1 MKFTISNTAIYI
13 TDFFVILTLNFSG
26 GFLVATDH
34 DRGDP
39 ADSGPGGGLPLR
51 PADLPRLQGPGQA
64 ADREE
69 GEEQH
74 AQGLHGEAEQ
84 PGGELEEREE
94 PGECRLQRVH
104 H

>member
-1 MKFTISNTAIYI
+1 MKFTISKTAIYI
-13 TDFFVILTLNFSG
+13 TDFFVILTLKSKY
-26 GFLVATDH
+26 LWRVTTDH

-39 ADSGPGGGLPLR
+39 ADSSPGGGLPLR

-64 ADREE
+64 AGREE

-94 PGECRLQRVH
+94 PGECRL
-104 H
+104 